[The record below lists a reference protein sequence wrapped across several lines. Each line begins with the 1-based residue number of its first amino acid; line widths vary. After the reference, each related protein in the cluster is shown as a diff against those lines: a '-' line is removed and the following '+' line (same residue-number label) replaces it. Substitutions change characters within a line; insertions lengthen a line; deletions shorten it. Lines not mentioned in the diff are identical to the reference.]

1 MANGD
6 VFSEVTM
13 PSWLKLALAIL
24 KSQGIATVIAL
35 WLVWFVLTSVS
46 GGITQVKDEM
56 SVANKA
62 MTAFVARQDAYD
74 RERGELLKVQLR
86 ISRQTCANS
95 AKTEFDRKGCWE

>member
-62 MTAFVARQDAYD
+62 MTAFVACLD
-74 RERGELLKVQLR
+74 RFAAPLPLS
-86 ISRQTCANS
+86 ITATCSANS
-95 AKTEFDRKGCWE
+95 ASI